1 MIRAKLPPPLAARF
15 HRRSITKANMF
26 FALTRDDFDA
36 LRANAQYDAFATIW
50 VGASDEYYW
59 PNMMRILKRPFTAS
73 RDFLWCHP
81 NSSGVTAAELH
92 DLDASLLAAT
102 RGFAFVRK
110 VQSIDPKA
118 LPRYLAQIRST
129 RRHIRPSPDD
139 CAKVATT
146 RSLITGHVWGEV
158 E

>member
-1 MIRAKLPPPLAARF
+1 MIARPKMSQIESKPIEIRGLKKLPHVSPFPP
-15 HRRSITKANMF
+15 
-26 FALTRDDFDA
+26 
-36 LRANAQYDAFATIW
+36 Q

-59 PNMMRILKRPFTAS
+59 PNMMRILRRPFTAS

>member
-1 MIRAKLPPPLAARF
+1 MPTSQVSA
-15 HRRSITKANMF
+15 RRSI
-26 FALTRDDFDA
+26 
-36 LRANAQYDAFATIW
+36 
-50 VGASDEYYW
+50 
-59 PNMMRILKRPFTAS
+59 
-73 RDFLWCHP
+73 
-81 NSSGVTAAELH
+81 
-92 DLDASLLAAT
+92 
-102 RGFAFVRK
+102 AFVRK
-110 VQSIDPKA
+110 VQRIDPKA